1 MHSESSREVV
11 VNVIKL
17 KDLIVENRLN
27 EADHRKEAW
36 DVLQHVKRNLR
47 TSYST
52 VQNIRGR
59 FPLKGSQVAL
69 SNSAASAIGKAE
81 DGVSK
86 LMKDIARG

>member
-1 MHSESSREVV
+1 MFNLKKYLTENQLTEASR
-11 VNVIKL
+11 I
-17 KDLIVENRLN
+17 D

-52 VQNIRGR
+52 LQNIRGR

-81 DGVSK
+81 DLVTK

>member
-1 MHSESSREVV
+1 MFNLKKYLTENQLTEASR
-11 VNVIKL
+11 I
-17 KDLIVENRLN
+17 D

-52 VQNIRGR
+52 LQNIRGR

-81 DGVSK
+81 DWVTK